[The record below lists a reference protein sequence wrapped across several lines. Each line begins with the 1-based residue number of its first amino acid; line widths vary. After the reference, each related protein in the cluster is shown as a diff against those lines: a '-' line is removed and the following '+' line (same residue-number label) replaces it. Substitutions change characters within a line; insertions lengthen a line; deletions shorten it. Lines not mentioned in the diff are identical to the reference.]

1 MGRSGS
7 CLCEAITYQ
16 IPESSLMEAVCHC
29 RNCQKQAG
37 SAFSTL
43 AGVNTADFNLTGKPI
58 VFVDKATD
66 SGASV
71 ERYFCGNCGS
81 PIYSALP
88 AQPDVIYLKTG
99 TLDDTSDFNP
109 SIHVWAATKQN
120 WVEIDKSM
128 PQLQKQS

>member
-7 CLCEAITYQ
+7 CLCGEITYQ
-16 IPESSLMEAVCHC
+16 IPEKSMMEAVCHC
-29 RNCQKQAG
+29 KNCQKQAG

-43 AGVNTADFNLTGKPI
+43 AGIKKSDFKLIGEPKL
-58 VFVDKATD
+58 FVDKATD
-66 SGASV
+66 SGAPV

-88 AQPDVIYLKTG
+88 SQPDVIYLKTG
-99 TLDDTSDFNP
+99 TLDDTSEFKP
-109 SIHVWAATKQN
+109 SIHVWAGTKQN
-120 WVEIDKSM
+120 WVEIDESL